1 MKPAGQRGMALGIV
15 LILLLGLA
23 LLALAGHGAAI
34 AALAIAG
41 LEQHAT
47 RAFEAAEAGAART
60 LRTWQGPDAASS
72 PASEAAWPAVWA
84 DVMIARTVSADPPDR
99 PAAWPDGF
107 SVGSGDSTFT
117 TRHFTVVSDGQAGL
131 RTAARIEQGFIVI
144 EPVP

>member
-15 LILLLGLA
+15 LLLLLGLA
-23 LLALAGHGAAI
+23 LLALAGYGAAI

-41 LEQHAT
+41 LEQQAT

-72 PASEAAWPAVWA
+72 PAPETAWPAVWA
-84 DVMIARTVSADPPDR
+84 EVMVARTVSADPPDR

-107 SVGSGDSTFT
+107 SIGSGDSTFT
-117 TRHFTVVSDGQAGL
+117 TRHFTIDSEGRAGL
-131 RTAARIEQGFIVI
+131 GTAARIEQGFIVI
-144 EPVP
+144 EPAP